1 MVEIDVL
8 FFRPYNE
15 KMAVGILVCVI
26 CLVVIFGLVKGVIQ
40 CGKN

>member
-1 MVEIDVL
+1 MAEINVL

-15 KMAVGILVCVI
+15 KMAVGILISVI
-26 CLVVIFGLVKGVIQ
+26 SMVALFGLVKGVIQ